1 MQTQTRIINKLGKII
16 LETKER
22 WGSNMKAIN
31 DQSLVDSEL
40 RYRRLFEA
48 AQDGILILD
57 AETGAIKDVNPFLEK
72 LLGYTEDEFISKK
85 LWEVGAFK
93 DIKASKNAFLAL
105 QKNEYIRYKDLPL
118 RAKNGQLIQVE
129 FVSNVYKEGHEK
141 VIQCNIRDIS
151 ERKQVQD
158 ALRKNEAILREQS
171 VRDSLTGLFN
181 RRYLEETLR
190 REINR
195 AARKNY
201 TLGVIMLD
209 IDYFKT
215 INDTYGHHVGDL
227 VLCDFSNVI
236 SRNIREEDIACRYG
250 GDEFI
255 IVLPDTSLQVT
266 CERAEQLLSLT
277 GQMQVQFEDCTIS
290 ELSTSIG
297 ISFYPDNGKTKG
309 DILKTADMALY
320 SAKNN
325 GRGCLVISDRL
336 T

>member
-1 MQTQTRIINKLGKII
+1 MSAI
-16 LETKER
+16 KE
-22 WGSNMKAIN
+22 K
-31 DQSLVDSEL
+31 SLADSEL

-57 AETGAIKDVNPFLEK
+57 AKTGAIKDVNPFLEK

-129 FVSNVYKEGHEK
+129 FVSNVYKEGREK
-141 VIQCNIRDIS
+141 VIQCNIRDIT
-151 ERKQVQD
+151 ERKQIQD
-158 ALRKNEAILREQS
+158 ALLKSEAVLREQS
-171 VRDSLTGLFN
+171 VRDGLTGLFN

-201 TLGVIMLD
+201 TLGVMMLD
-209 IDYFKT
+209 IDHFKT
-215 INDTYGHHVGDL
+215 INDSFGHKAGDL
-227 VLCDFSNVI
+227 VLREFSKMI
-236 SRNIREEDIACRYG
+236 SRNIREDDIACRYG

-255 IVLPDTSLQVT
+255 IVLPDTSLQIT
-266 CERAEQLLSLT
+266 CERAEQILSLT
-277 GQMQVQFEDCTIS
+277 KQLQVHSEGEQIGGIS
-290 ELSTSIG
+290 ASIG
-297 ISFYPDNGKTKG
+297 VSFFPDNGITKA
-309 DILKTADMALY
+309 DILRTVDMALFC
-320 SAKNN
+320 AKNN
-325 GRGCLVISDRL
+325 GRDRVILSDRQV
-336 T
+336 

>member
-1 MQTQTRIINKLGKII
+1 
-16 LETKER
+16 
-22 WGSNMKAIN
+22 MKMN
-31 DQSLVDSEL
+31 TDKSLIKSEL

-57 AETGAIKDVNPFLEK
+57 ANTGAIVDVNPFLEK

-93 DIKASKNAFLAL
+93 DIKASKTAFLAL

-118 RAKNGQLIQVE
+118 RAKNGQLVQVE
-129 FVSNVYKEGHEK
+129 FVSNVYKEGRDK
-141 VIQCNIRDIS
+141 VIQCNIRDIT

-158 ALRKNEAILREQS
+158 ALIKSEATLREQS
-171 VRDSLTGLFN
+171 VRDGLTGLFN
-181 RRYLEETLR
+181 RRYMEETLR

-201 TLGVIMLD
+201 TLGVMMLD

-215 INDTYGHHVGDL
+215 INDSYGHIAGDM
-227 VLCDFSNVI
+227 VLREFSKMI

-255 IVLPDTSLQVT
+255 IVLPDTSLNVT
-266 CERAEQLLSLT
+266 CERAEQLIANT
-277 GQMQVQFEDCTIS
+277 KNMQLQFEEKFIG
-290 ELSTSIG
+290 ELSISIG
-297 ISFYPDNGKTKG
+297 ISIFPENGISKA
-309 DILKTADMALY
+309 DILRSADMALF
-320 SAKNN
+320 SAKKE
-325 GRGCLVISDRL
+325 GRGRMVLSDHL
-336 T
+336 I

>member
-1 MQTQTRIINKLGKII
+1 MSAI
-16 LETKER
+16 KE
-22 WGSNMKAIN
+22 K
-31 DQSLVDSEL
+31 SLADSEL

-57 AETGAIKDVNPFLEK
+57 AKTGAIKDVNPFLEK

-141 VIQCNIRDIS
+141 VIQCNIRDIT

-158 ALRKNEAILREQS
+158 ALLKSEAVLREQS
-171 VRDSLTGLFN
+171 VRDGLTGLFN
-181 RRYLEETLR
+181 RRYMEETLR

-201 TLGVIMLD
+201 TLGVMMLD
-209 IDYFKT
+209 IDHFKT
-215 INDTYGHHVGDL
+215 INDSFGHKAGDL
-227 VLCDFSNVI
+227 VLREFSKMI
-236 SRNIREEDIACRYG
+236 SRNIREDDIACRYG

-255 IVLPDTSLQVT
+255 IVLPDTSLQIT
-266 CERAEQLLSLT
+266 CERAEQILSLT
-277 GQMQVQFEDCTIS
+277 KQLQMHIEEQVGGITA
-290 ELSTSIG
+290 SIG
-297 ISFYPDNGKTKG
+297 VSFFPDNGITKA
-309 DILKTADMALY
+309 DILRTVDMALFC
-320 SAKNN
+320 AKNN
-325 GRGCLVISDRL
+325 GRDRVILSDRQV
-336 T
+336 

>member
-1 MQTQTRIINKLGKII
+1 MGRD
-16 LETKER
+16 
-22 WGSNMKAIN
+22 MKSIN
-31 DQSLVDSEL
+31 DKSLVESEL

-57 AETGAIKDVNPFLEK
+57 AKTGAIKDVNPFLEK

-105 QKNEYIRYKDLPL
+105 QKDEYIRYKDLPL

-129 FVSNVYKEGHEK
+129 FVSNVYKEGSEK
-141 VIQCNIRDIS
+141 VIQCNIRDIT

-158 ALRKNEAILREQS
+158 ALMRSEAILREQS

-181 RRYLEETLR
+181 RRYMEETLR

-195 AARKNY
+195 ASRKNY
-201 TLGVIMLD
+201 TLGIMMLD
-209 IDYFKT
+209 IDQFKS
-215 INDTYGHHVGDL
+215 INDTFGHTAGDV
-227 VLCDFSNVI
+227 VLRDFSKMI

-266 CERAEQLLSLT
+266 CERAERILALT
-277 GQMQVQFEDCTIS
+277 NSMQIQFDGGAIVEMS
-290 ELSTSIG
+290 VSIG
-297 ISFYPDNGKTKG
+297 VSFFPDNGFSKAE
-309 DILKTADMALY
+309 ILQTADLALFR
-320 SAKNN
+320 AKNE
-325 GRGCLVISDRL
+325 GRNRMVLSDH
-336 T
+336 TI

>member
-1 MQTQTRIINKLGKII
+1 
-16 LETKER
+16 
-22 WGSNMKAIN
+22 MKAIN

-129 FVSNVYKEGHEK
+129 FVSDVYTEGREK
-141 VIQCNIRDIS
+141 VIQCNIRDIT

-158 ALRKNEAILREQS
+158 ALLKSEALLREQS

-195 AARKNY
+195 AARKKY
-201 TLGVIMLD
+201 TLGVLMLD

-215 INDTYGHHVGDL
+215 INDTFGHSAGDV
-227 VLCDFSNVI
+227 VLCEFSNI
-236 SRNIREEDIACRYG
+236 LSRNIREEDIACRYG
-250 GDEFI
+250 GDEFVV
-255 IVLPDTSLQVT
+255 VLPDTSLQVT
-266 CERAEQLLSLT
+266 MERAEQLLSIT
-277 GQMQVQFEDCTIS
+277 GQLQLQFEDRTIS
-290 ELSTSIG
+290 DLSISIG
-297 ISFYPDNGKTKG
+297 ISFFPDNGLTKG
-309 DILKTADMALY
+309 DILRTVDMALFC
-320 SAKNN
+320 AKNN